1 VSAISLLLFLS
12 IMGWGISVT
21 GGIWFLLTLR
31 EIRDELRAL
40 RRLLQEAQRRLG

>member
-1 VSAISLLLFLS
+1 MLLLS
-12 IMGWGISVT
+12 IMGWGISAT

-40 RRLLQEAQRRLG
+40 RRFLQEAQRRSG